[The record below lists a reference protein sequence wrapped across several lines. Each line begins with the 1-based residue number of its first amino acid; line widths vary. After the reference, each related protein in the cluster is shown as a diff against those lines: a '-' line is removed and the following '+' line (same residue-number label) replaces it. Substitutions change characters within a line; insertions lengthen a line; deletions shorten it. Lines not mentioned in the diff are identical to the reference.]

1 MNNKTVQFHQ
11 CSLHNAS
18 FIETKMN
25 KTSFQECDLTQC
37 EFLHAPL
44 YKTDLSSC
52 QIEGI
57 ITSPE
62 DIRGAMINS
71 FQAIDL
77 IHLLNVKIK
86 DS

>member
-1 MNNKTVQFHQ
+1 M
-11 CSLHNAS
+11 SLHNAS

-25 KTSFQECDLTQC
+25 KTSFQECDLLNVN
-37 EFLHAPL
+37 FFMLH
-44 YKTDLSSC
+44 YIK
-52 QIEGI
+52 QIYHHVRLKGI
-57 ITSPE
+57 MTSPE

-86 DS
+86 D